1 MLYVKH
7 TVKFSRK
14 LCVNLISIVIP
25 VYNEEQNIPALSA
38 RLFPILDSLKRQ
50 YEVIFIND
58 GSKDSSLALL
68 INEYK
73 ARPEVVRVID
83 FNANFG
89 QHTAIMAG
97 FREARGDMVITL
109 DADLQN
115 PPEEIPR
122 VIACI
127 DEGHDVVGTIRMRRK
142 DTFFRKTASKL
153 VNKFMNRITGFA
165 LNDYGCMLRGYR
177 RDIVDIINEAGE
189 ASTFLPALAQKYAG
203 SPVEI
208 EVSHSERSAGES
220 KYSMFRL
227 IRLYFDLM
235 TAFSNV
241 PLQLITES
249 GMIIFGLGVIPCVMG
264 KFWEG
269 LMCFLAGYTVAC
281 VGVVGE
287 YIGRMYQE
295 VRKRPRYIIRK
306 IYEGGKIDE

>member
-1 MLYVKH
+1 M
-7 TVKFSRK
+7 
-14 LCVNLISIVIP
+14 
-25 VYNEEQNIPALSA
+25 
-38 RLFPILDSLKRQ
+38 
-50 YEVIFIND
+50 
-58 GSKDSSLALL
+58 
-68 INEYK
+68 
-73 ARPEVVRVID
+73 
-83 FNANFG
+83 
-89 QHTAIMAG
+89 
-97 FREARGDMVITL
+97 
-109 DADLQN
+109 
-115 PPEEIPR
+115 
-122 VIACI
+122 
-127 DEGHDVVGTIRMRRK
+127 
-142 DTFFRKTASKL
+142 
-153 VNKFMNRITGFA
+153 
-165 LNDYGCMLRGYR
+165 
-177 RDIVDIINEAGE
+177 DIINAAGE
-189 ASTFLPALAQKYAG
+189 ASTFLPALAQKFAG
-203 SPVEI
+203 NPVEI

>member
-1 MLYVKH
+1 MHK
-7 TVKFSRK
+7 
-14 LCVNLISIVIP
+14 LISVVIP
-25 VYNEEQNIPALSA
+25 VYNEEQNIASLSS
-38 RLFPILDSLKRQ
+38 RLFPVLDSLNRK

-58 GSKDSSLALL
+58 GSRDSSLALL
-68 INEYK
+68 LNEYK
-73 ARPEVVRVID
+73 ARPDVVRVID

-97 FREARGDMVITL
+97 FRESRGSMVITL

-127 DEGHDVVGTIRMRRK
+127 DEGHDVVGTIRLKRK
-142 DTFFRKTASKL
+142 DTFFRKTASRL

-165 LNDYGCMLRGYR
+165 LKDYGCMLRGYR

-189 ASTFLPALAQKYAG
+189 ASTFLPALAQKFAG
-203 SPVEI
+203 NPIEI
-208 EVSHSERSAGES
+208 EVSHSEREGGES

-241 PLQLITES
+241 PLQLITIS
-249 GMIIFGLGVIPCVMG
+249 GMIIFALGLIPCVFG
-264 KFWEG
+264 KFSEAV
-269 LMCFLAGYTVAC
+269 MFFLSGYTVSC

-295 VRKRPRYIIRK
+295 VRKRPRYVIRK
-306 IYEGGKIDE
+306 IYEGSNNHE